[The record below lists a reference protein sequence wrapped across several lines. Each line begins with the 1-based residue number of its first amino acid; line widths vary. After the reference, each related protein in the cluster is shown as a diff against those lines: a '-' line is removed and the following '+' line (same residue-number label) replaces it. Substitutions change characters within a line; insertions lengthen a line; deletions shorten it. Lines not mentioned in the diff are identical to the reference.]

1 MPDATNPQS
10 LSPSAAA
17 PTVNPQSVEGIFIEA
32 LTKSAG
38 QSRSDFLDAAC
49 QGNAELRNRVEALL
63 RAYDDAGSFL
73 QQPAGDWRS
82 PPITAAGA
90 AATDEHGIPS
100 GLLHPSDN
108 PEFLGVIG
116 PYQVR
121 ELIGRG
127 GMGIVLRAF
136 DAKLSRVVAVKV
148 LAPELAAQPS
158 ARRRFVRE
166 AQAAAAVTHPHVVTI
181 HAVDEDQFPYL
192 VMECIEGQS
201 LQDKIERAGPLRLAE
216 VLRIG
221 TQIAEGLAAAHK
233 QGLVHRDVKPANILL
248 ENGVER
254 VKITDFGLA
263 RAADDVSITR
273 PGEISGTPQFMSP
286 EQASGERIDQRSDLF
301 SLGCVLYAMCAGR
314 PPFRADSMAAIVKKI
329 CDEAPQP
336 LAEIDP
342 QIPDWLAQT
351 IERLLAKDPNQRIQ
365 SADEVAE
372 VLGGALAQVQAGQ
385 ALAAPISRHPVA
397 AAPWAASRQRM
408 PAWVVVALVVIITF
422 CWIVGER
429 MKQMPRSGIGA
440 VIACAE
446 LSVPAFVF
454 WITRV
459 GSMSPTLR
467 VLYTVTMLFW
477 GGAVGLGLWLNHD
490 LHFKAGD
497 WLAALGV
504 LPVSY
509 FATHRVWRASAL
521 SRHAPASV
529 PRRSFP
535 SPTPPSGPRGKKP
548 PDGRTAARRLWQQP
562 WTLAGWLI
570 VAMLSLMLLVAA
582 LAVIAFLVPAYQQA
596 QTRARQSFQ
605 PWQDVAAR
613 LTLAWDE
620 DLPITE
626 VRIDDAVNWRHD
638 NTPLEIPPMERPL
651 PPGEHTVLVLYTYGE
666 RQRSVR
672 ETIELAAR
680 EKRTL
685 DLTPLVERD
694 IQERASKAAKKA
706 ERAPPRAA
714 DDSAIAWG
722 RAHRQ
727 VQLGWRIDPGK
738 DAYVIGDRFT
748 VKLFLRNAGT
758 EPVSVAMPRSE
769 VLEKLGLNIEPRDT
783 EGGELPWRWGPAHHS
798 QELTVS
804 GALATSLEPGVP
816 IELPPFTVAIG
827 SGDEQQSGIA
837 REAMI
842 EINVPNVGKEP
853 VQTERLTFKLSSIGI
868 ARGDEEGLESAAY
881 EFRVVPAP

>member
-32 LTKSAG
+32 LTKRAG
-38 QSRSDFLDAAC
+38 QPRSDFLDAAC

-82 PPITAAGA
+82 PPVTAAGA

-148 LAPELAAQPS
+148 LAPELAVQPS

-273 PGEISGTPQFMSP
+273 PGEISGTPQYMSP

-342 QIPDWLAQT
+342 QVPAWLTET
-351 IERLLAKDPNQRIQ
+351 IDRLLAKDPNERIQ
-365 SADEVAE
+365 TADEVARF
-372 VLGGALAQVQAGQ
+372 LGGALAQVQAGQ
-385 ALAAPISRHPVA
+385 AVAAPAGRAMPA
-397 AAPWAASRQRM
+397 AAPTFTRPPS
-408 PAWVVVALVVIITF
+408 PAWLV
-422 CWIVGER
+422 IVE
-429 MKQMPRSGIGA
+429 SGLAGFWFGRLLAQGPTAI
-440 VIACAE
+440 VLLIA
-446 LSVPAFVF
+446 
-454 WITRV
+454 
-459 GSMSPTLR
+459 TLPI
-467 VLYTVTMLFW
+467 
-477 GGAVGLGLWLNHD
+477 
-490 LHFKAGD
+490 
-497 WLAALGV
+497 LAALLFVQVRRMCLASSTLSAAFVATGLAAFLMGSGVGQDQSARHGGRLELVEGLAACLTFFMACYLFWRRATGRV
-504 LPVSY
+504 LPVPRADLST
-509 FATHRVWRASAL
+509 AGKRV
-521 SRHAPASV
+521 
-529 PRRSFP
+529 
-535 SPTPPSGPRGKKP
+535 
-548 PDGRTAARRLWQQP
+548 QP
-562 WTLAGWLI
+562 WAIAGWLI
-570 VAMLSLMLLVAA
+570 VLMLSLMLLVPV
-582 LAVIAFLVPAYQQA
+582 LAVIGYFIPAYQ
-596 QTRARQSFQ
+596 ARQARQ
-605 PWQDVAAR
+605 DMRAWQANSAS
-613 LTLAWDE
+613 LTINWDE

-626 VRIDDAVNWRHD
+626 VRIDDAVNWKPVD
-638 NTPLEIPPMERPL
+638 YNTRLEIPPITRPQS
-651 PPGEHTVLVLYTYGE
+651 PGKHTVLVLYTYGE

-748 VKLFLRNAGT
+748 VTLFLRNAGT

-769 VLEKLGLNIEPRDT
+769 VLEKLGLNIELRDT

-827 SGDEQQSGIA
+827 SGDEQRSGIA

-853 VQTERLTFKLSSIGI
+853 VQTERLTFNLSSIGI
-868 ARGDEEGLESAAY
+868 ARGDEEELESEVF
-881 EFRVVPAP
+881 EFRVGPAP